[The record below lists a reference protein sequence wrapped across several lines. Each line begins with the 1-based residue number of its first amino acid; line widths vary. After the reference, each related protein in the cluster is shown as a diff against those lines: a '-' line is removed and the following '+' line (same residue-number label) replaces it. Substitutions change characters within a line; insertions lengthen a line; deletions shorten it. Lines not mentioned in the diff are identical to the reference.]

1 MGSVLF
7 LCLGNICRSPLAEGA
22 FRALLAERGLAE
34 AIQVDS
40 AGTGG
45 WHAGEA
51 PDPRSVRVA
60 AEAGV
65 DIAGQRAR
73 QLVAEDFARF
83 AWIVAMDASN
93 KTDALR
99 RKDAVG
105 SGRGGARVVAFS
117 EFAREEREALARDEF
132 VSDPCDVPDPYY
144 GNLDDFRGVWRLL
157 VSGMPA
163 LLAAVLA
170 ARGGDV
176 TPRS

>member
-1 MGSVLF
+1 MSSVLF

-22 FRALLAERGLAE
+22 FRALLAERGLAA
-34 AIQVDS
+34 AIDVDS

-73 QLVAEDFARF
+73 ALAAEDFLRF

-93 KTDALR
+93 EADALR
-99 RKDAVG
+99 RMAAAGATGV
-105 SGRGGARVVAFS
+105 RARVVAFS
-117 EFAREEREALARDEF
+117 EFAQSAG
-132 VSDPCDVPDPYY
+132 DVPDPYY
-144 GNLDDFRGVWRLL
+144 GNLDDFRGVWRML
-157 VSGMPA
+157 VGGMPA
-163 LLAAVLA
+163 LLDAVLA
-170 ARGGDV
+170 ARGE
-176 TPRS
+176 TAPPRS